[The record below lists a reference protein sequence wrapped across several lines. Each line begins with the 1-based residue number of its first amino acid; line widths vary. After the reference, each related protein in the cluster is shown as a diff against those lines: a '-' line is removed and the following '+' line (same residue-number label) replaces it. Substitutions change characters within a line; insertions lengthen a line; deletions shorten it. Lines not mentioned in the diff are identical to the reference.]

1 MTRDSEPLRPCD
13 AVFRP
18 APITEPTA
26 AAASVD
32 PASGQNFHLHQKLF
46 FPSSSLGPFLA
57 LTGAGTRRTS
67 TPTFLVRG
75 CQMMKTPGTWHH
87 RGRIPYSV
95 ISRVSRRKT
104 GIKTTLAP
112 ATGGS
117 CASGS
122 LVRVRLEKMRAGS
135 DLKRKSL

>member
-32 PASGQNFHLHQKLF
+32 RASGQNFHLHQKLF
-46 FPSSSLGPFLA
+46 FSSSLGPFLA

-87 RGRIPYSV
+87 RGRTPYSV
-95 ISRVSRRKT
+95 ISLVSRRKT
-104 GIKTTLAP
+104 GIKRTLAK
-112 ATGGS
+112 GGS

-122 LVRVRLEKMRAGS
+122 LFRVRLEKMRAGS